1 MHSGGLLTFVFYSS
15 ILDAAIAVTNAIA
28 QLIKAATVSQH
39 EVNLQSVVTWPAWA
53 TNYIW
58 Q

>member
-1 MHSGGLLTFVFYSS
+1 MSKFRPAIIPGSFLTSYSS

-39 EVNLQSVVTWPAWA
+39 EVNLLSVVT
-53 TNYIW
+53 
-58 Q
+58 